1 MSKIIVSS
9 LAKMPDVVR
18 EHGARRILTLINAS
32 TPVARPDEVAAEQ
45 HLFLGFSDI
54 IEEMDGLV
62 APSEAHVQEVIRWA
76 RDWDQRAPM
85 VVHCYAG
92 ISRSTAAAYIS
103 AIALNPALDEYAL
116 ANEVRRRA
124 PTATPN
130 SRMIGFADA
139 ILGRKGRM
147 AEAIML
153 IGRGED
159 AFEGVPFE
167 VPVRL

>member
-1 MSKIIVSS
+1 MPKIIVSS
-9 LAKMPDVVR
+9 LAKLHDTVR
-18 EHGARRILTLINAS
+18 EHGARRILTLINAA
-32 TPVARPDEVAAEQ
+32 TPVPRPDEVTAEN
-45 HLFLGFSDI
+45 HLFLGFNDI
-54 IEEMDGLV
+54 TEPMEGMV
-62 APSEAHVQEVIRWA
+62 APNEAHALEVIRWA
-76 RDWDQRAPM
+76 REWDRAAPM

-103 AIALNPALDEYAL
+103 ALTLNPDMDEFAL

-130 SRMIGFADA
+130 IRLIGFADE
-139 ILGRKGRM
+139 ILKRGGRM
-147 AEAIML
+147 IDAINA

-167 VPVRL
+167 VPRAL